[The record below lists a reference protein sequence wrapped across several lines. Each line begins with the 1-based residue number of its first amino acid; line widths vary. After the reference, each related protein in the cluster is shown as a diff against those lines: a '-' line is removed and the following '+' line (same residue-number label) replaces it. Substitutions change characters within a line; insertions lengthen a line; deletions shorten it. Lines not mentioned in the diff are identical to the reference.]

1 MIYISIG
8 IRKQI
13 D

>member
-8 IRKQI
+8 KTI
-13 D
+13 